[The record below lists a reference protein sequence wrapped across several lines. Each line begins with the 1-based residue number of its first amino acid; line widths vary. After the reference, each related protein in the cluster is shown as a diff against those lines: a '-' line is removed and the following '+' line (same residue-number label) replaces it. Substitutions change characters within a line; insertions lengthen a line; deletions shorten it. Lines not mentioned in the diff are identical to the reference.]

1 MQIKRALL
9 FGLLTAFLAT
19 AQTPLSKE
27 AKIDRMLTLTNA
39 SSMIDQ
45 MFAQIRKMTEGMM
58 PPGATPEQAAEA
70 KQVQQKVQDVVH
82 SRLSWDRMR
91 PQFIK
96 IYSETFTD
104 EELDGLLAFYDSPTG
119 RAMIKKT
126 PELMAKSMAI
136 GQAQM
141 VDILPEIQRIVAE
154 GAKK

>member
-1 MQIKRALL
+1 MQIKRVLL
-9 FGLLTAFLAT
+9 FGLLSAFLAS
-19 AQTPLSKE
+19 AQPPLSKE
-27 AKIDRMLTLTNA
+27 AKIDRILTLTNA

-45 MFAQIRKMTEGMM
+45 MFTQIRKMTEGITA
-58 PPGATPEQAAEA
+58 PGSSPEQAAEA

-82 SRLSWDRMR
+82 ARLSWDKMR
-91 PQFIK
+91 PQYIK

-104 EELDGLLAFYDSPTG
+104 EELDGLLGFYDSPAG

-126 PELMAKSMAI
+126 PELIAKSMAI
-136 GQAQM
+136 AQAQM